1 MWTLVR
7 FAFHTLTVCDVFNLN
22 LSCPPKESQFV
33 TWALRLRAAFSR
45 GLVLHRAANNLSVNG
60 PPLLPGENDVAP
72 RGESKGPADVG
83 VVADEAEESD
93 EGARRQQREARKD
106 HGVEPSRAKWT
117 TIATA
122 AIWNCGANSFSFS
135 RPLC

>member
-83 VVADEAEESD
+83 VVADEAD
-93 EGARRQQREARKD
+93 GP
-106 HGVEPSRAKWT
+106 VW
-117 TIATA
+117 
-122 AIWNCGANSFSFS
+122 GANPA
-135 RPLC
+135 RPLEPQVRPRCGLGHQKGPRGVQSEP